1 MVEPSRKKRA
11 TVTEIRETVG
21 DLDAARLVA
30 ILASGATRAEL
41 AEALAWAAGETV
53 ERAAGS
59 PFRS

>member
-1 MVEPSRKKRA
+1 MVELSRKKRA

-21 DLDAARLVA
+21 DLDAAKLVA

-53 ERAAGS
+53 E
-59 PFRS
+59 